1 MLADL
6 HTALTAPLD
15 LIDSLYQRRQQEV
28 HASTSTSGGAASTSR
43 STWALNGFDKF
54 VQERFSKLLQ
64 DKKNLDQIP
73 LITSTTNSSTLPA
86 LGSLVR
92 FRAMVQDTGYGS
104 ELYRA
109 TRSTLDGKETVVIFG
124 RDEAQTNTDES
135 VGVVYE
141 DDDYTNLQERQSFYI
156 VSVPGE
162 NEWIKLASDKQPL
175 QSSVASLSLQQGS
188 AGTGSGLPNKY
199 PIPSE
204 RHFGCI
210 AKIYGEAA
218 DKIKTTDVYDFVG
231 ILGETQLTDSFDEL
245 AAQSG
250 AALAPSTPIPALHVI
265 LNLPV
270 TYPIA
275 PMDKATDY
283 AELRNELVQHL
294 STALQGDSDAA
305 EWLLL
310 ALLARIHLRHPTGLA
325 LGSLSLNLAYPLGT
339 IPSNTSENLTKLI
352 SSLVPRSTNLSITIP
367 ILNSPT
373 STPLAPR
380 TIEESL
386 HTGALQLPSHTLV
399 VVDTLS
405 IGQGQL
411 IDTGVKNLRHLA
423 TTIAQQK
430 LAYQFPYTS
439 FDLETDLGFIV
450 LSQGKAIIPTD
461 CVVYVQPQPRT
472 TNSIIDVLEIPDESK
487 LMRWRS
493 FLHEFKHGSFNVPEH
508 MSELIQAD
516 FVERRSKSVGGQG
529 MTQDDLVFRMTA
541 SRLMALSFGKNELG
555 EQSWVR
561 TGELD
566 DRRKERGPQTAQG
579 GGGGGSA

>member
-6 HTALTAPLD
+6 HTALTAPFE
-15 LIDSLYQRRQQEV
+15 LIDTLYQRRQDELRSS
-28 HASTSTSGGAASTSR
+28 STTGHRDSASTSR
-43 STWALNGFDKF
+43 LPSPTLAFSAFDKL
-54 VQERFSKLLQ
+54 VQERFAKLFEEG
-64 DKKNLDQIP
+64 KNLDQLP
-73 LITSTTNSSTLPA
+73 LITSTTTPSTLPA

-109 TRSTLDGKETVVIFG
+109 TQSTSNGQERVVMFG
-124 RDEAQTNTDES
+124 RDEVQVNTQES
-135 VGVVYE
+135 GGVIHE
-141 DDDYTNLQERQSFYI
+141 EEDYTNLQERQSFYI

-162 NEWIKLASDKQPL
+162 NEWVKLASDKQPL
-175 QSSVASLSLQQGS
+175 QSSVASLSLQEGS
-188 AGTGSGLPNKY
+188 AETRSGLPNKY

-231 ILGETQLTDSFDEL
+231 ILGETQLTDSFDQL

-250 AALAPSTPIPALHVI
+250 ATVAPSAPIPSLHVI

-275 PMDKATDY
+275 PVDKATDY
-283 AELRNELVQHL
+283 LALRKELVDHL
-294 STALQGDSDAA
+294 TTLLQGDSDAA

-339 IPSNTSENLTKLI
+339 IAPDTSEHLI
-352 SSLVPRSTNLSITIP
+352 QFISTLVPRSTHLSITIP
-367 ILNSPT
+367 ILNSPS

-386 HTGALQLPSHTLV
+386 HAGALQLASNTLV
-399 VVDTLS
+399 LVDTLS

-411 IDTGVKNLRHLA
+411 VDTGVKNLRHLA

-430 LAYQFPYTS
+430 LSYEFPYAS
-439 FDLETDLGFIV
+439 FDLETNLGFVV

-461 CVVYVQPQPRT
+461 CVVYVQPQT
-472 TNSIIDVLEIPDESK
+472 TTSTFKVPQVSQVK
-487 LMRWRS
+487 LFEWRS
-493 FLHEFKHGSFNVPEH
+493 FLHTFKHASFSVPES
-508 MSELIQAD
+508 MSETIEAD
-516 FVERRSKSVGGQG
+516 FVDRRSKSVGGQG

-541 SRLMALSFGKNELG
+541 SRLMALSFGREELG
-555 EQSWVR
+555 VESWVR

-566 DRRKERGPQTAQG
+566 DRRKERGPQTVQG
-579 GGGGGSA
+579 GTA

>member
-6 HTALTAPLD
+6 HTALTAPFE
-15 LIDSLYQRRQQEV
+15 LIDTLYQRRQDELRSSSSSSQRD
-28 HASTSTSGGAASTSR
+28 SASTSR
-43 STWALNGFDKF
+43 LPRSTLALSAFDKL
-54 VQERFSKLLQ
+54 VQERFANLLEAE
-64 DKKNLDQIP
+64 KNLDQLP
-73 LITSTTNSSTLPA
+73 LITSTTTPSTLPA

-109 TRSTLDGKETVVIFG
+109 TRSTSNGQEMVVMFG
-124 RDEAQTNTDES
+124 RDEVQVNTHQS
-135 VGVVYE
+135 GGVVHE
-141 DDDYTNLQERQSFYI
+141 EEDYTNLQERQSFYI

-162 NEWIKLASDKQPL
+162 NEWVKLASDKQPL
-175 QSSVASLSLQQGS
+175 QNSVASLSLQEGS
-188 AGTGSGLPNKY
+188 AETGSGLPNKY

-250 AALAPSTPIPALHVI
+250 AAVAPSAPIPALHVI
-265 LNLPV
+265 LTLPV

-275 PMDKATDY
+275 PVDKATDY
-283 AELRNELVQHL
+283 LTLRKELVDHL
-294 STALQGDSDAA
+294 TTLLQGDSDAA

-339 IPSNTSENLTKLI
+339 IAPDTSEHLIQFI
-352 SSLVPRSTNLSITIP
+352 SSLVPRSTHLSITIP
-367 ILNSPT
+367 ILNSS

-386 HTGALQLPSHTLV
+386 HAGALQLASNTLV
-399 VVDTLS
+399 LVDTLS

-411 IDTGVKNLRHLA
+411 VDTGVKNLRHLA

-430 LAYQFPYTS
+430 LTYEFPYAS
-439 FDLETDLGFIV
+439 FDLETDLGFVV

-461 CVVYVQPQPRT
+461 CVVYVQPQT
-472 TNSIIDVLEIPDESK
+472 TTSTLKVPEISHVK
-487 LMRWRS
+487 LSEWRS
-493 FLHEFKHGSFNVPEH
+493 FLHTFKHDPFSVPES
-508 MSELIQAD
+508 MSETIQAD
-516 FVERRSKSVGGQG
+516 FVDRRSKSVGGQG

-541 SRLMALSFGKNELG
+541 SRLMALSFGREELG
-555 EQSWVR
+555 VESWVR

-566 DRRKERGPQTAQG
+566 DRRKERGPQTVRG
-579 GGGGGSA
+579 GTA